1 MTTDTDAADTNGT
14 AATSTAA
21 NSSPANPAGPRRAA
35 AAGSSTPPARP
46 RLTRR
51 TVAGAA
57 AGAAG
62 IVLLILLPLLN
73 LSLPGVLPGPTYT
86 PGSLQLLAM
95 CMLMAAAAL
104 TYHLLLGVAGLLS
117 FGHALYFGAGV
128 YGLAIILQNLDIPLL
143 PAMGLTLLIVIV
155 LAHVVGSISLR
166 VSGIPFAMVTLAFAQ
181 AGSVIV
187 GRNPDGTT
195 GGDEGLT
202 LRTENLPDFLVGVVN
217 TRNLYWLALAV
228 LVAVFIVVTWVQ
240 SSRAGHVAAA
250 VRENELRVR
259 VLGLQPYLV
268 KLLIFVV
275 SAVLVS
281 IIGMVYLLLQS
292 GAVPR
297 AISADLTITLLVM
310 VVLGGVGSRW
320 GAVIGGVFYTIL
332 DQRLTTLANSDA
344 IDALPDILRIP
355 LSEPLFILGTL
366 FILVVLFLP
375 GGLTG
380 TAQRLAQRRNR
391 RIRGNG
397 HDSAGPDS
405 AGHDRTAASREIL
418 EESA

>member
-14 AATSTAA
+14 AATGTDGNSTTAGSA
-21 NSSPANPAGPRRAA
+21 TVGSPSGNPAGPRRTAV
-35 AAGSSTPPARP
+35 AAGSTPPARP

-51 TVAGAA
+51 TAAGAA
-57 AGAAG
+57 AGLAG

-143 PAMGLTLLIVIV
+143 PAMGLTLLIVIL

-202 LRTENLPDFLVGVVN
+202 LRTDNLPDFLVGVVN
-217 TRNLYWLALAV
+217 TRNLYWL
-228 LVAVFIVVTWVQ
+228 
-240 SSRAGHVAAA
+240 
-250 VRENELRVR
+250 
-259 VLGLQPYLV
+259 
-268 KLLIFVV
+268 
-275 SAVLVS
+275 
-281 IIGMVYLLLQS
+281 
-292 GAVPR
+292 
-297 AISADLTITLLVM
+297 
-310 VVLGGVGSRW
+310 
-320 GAVIGGVFYTIL
+320 
-332 DQRLTTLANSDA
+332 
-344 IDALPDILRIP
+344 
-355 LSEPLFILGTL
+355 
-366 FILVVLFLP
+366 
-375 GGLTG
+375 
-380 TAQRLAQRRNR
+380 
-391 RIRGNG
+391 
-397 HDSAGPDS
+397 
-405 AGHDRTAASREIL
+405 
-418 EESA
+418 